1 MTDSK
6 PEIFVRKPRK
16 PRIPRGLLLYLL
28 PFPLVPG
35 ALISLVRGDLYG
47 VIVNTTGYVLYCLAA
62 RWLQQG
68 LEEEHKPRHM
78 VLGKKTKFKTRAA
91 LLVAGT
97 TAALSWLGAGYSLW
111 IVPAFGLGALWGM
124 YLNYGF
130 DARARLPKNF
140 GIQDAE
146 AAAAIEEAETL
157 LEQIEAANRQIQN
170 REFNER
176 IERILEIAQQILDE
190 IAHDPTDLRR
200 ARKFLKVYLDGARK
214 VTEGYA
220 RTHRQAESPQLE
232 QNFRQLL
239 ETIEQVFQQQQ
250 QKLLENE
257 LFDLDVQIE
266 VLQTRLKQE
275 GLLKP

>member
-1 MTDSK
+1 MTDSNPK
-6 PEIFVRKPRK
+6 IFVRKPRK
-16 PRIPRGLLLYLL
+16 PRIPKGLLLYLL
-28 PFPLVPG
+28 PLPLVPG

>member
-170 REFNER
+170 REF